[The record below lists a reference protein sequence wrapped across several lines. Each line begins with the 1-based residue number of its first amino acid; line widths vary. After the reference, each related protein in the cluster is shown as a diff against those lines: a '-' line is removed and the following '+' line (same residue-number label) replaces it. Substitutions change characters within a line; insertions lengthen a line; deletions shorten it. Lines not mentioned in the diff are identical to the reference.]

1 MRRLATLCL
10 GLLAALAACEVPF
23 DPIVPSDLV
32 FSFSGYLDASAD
44 TQVVRVEPVARTAEG
59 EPGRIDAEVT
69 LTDLDSGARVVLA
82 QDVRTF
88 PTGPAHLFRT
98 AAPIVPGGR
107 YRLVARRS
115 DGAESAT
122 DVEVPEDDAY
132 SIAVETGRETCP
144 TSVVITGAERVVDVQ
159 ARYRIFQDGQIV
171 ERRYSHAGTF
181 ERLDDGSLRAK
192 IYYADDAAAMGLDP
206 LSLADVISSD
216 LVVAVSTSAWPDPV
230 GLSLEDILQI
240 GSVGVDNGLGFVGGA
255 ITERRPFVPG
265 IIKLGFGPTAQTLPC
280 TAR

>member
-1 MRRLATLCL
+1 MRRLALLSL
-10 GLLAALAACEVPF
+10 GLLASLAACEVPF

-59 EPGRIDAEVT
+59 DPGLIDAEVT
-69 LTDLDSGARVVLA
+69 LTDLDSGASVPLA
-82 QDVRTF
+82 QEVRAF
-88 PTGPAHLFRT
+88 PSGPAHLFWT
-98 AAPIVPGGR
+98 ATPIVPGGR
-107 YRLVARRS
+107 YRLVARRG

-122 DVEVPEDDAY
+122 DVEIPEDDAY

-144 TSVVITGAERVVDVQ
+144 TIVVIAGAERIVEVQ

-171 ERRYSHAGTF
+171 ERRYSHADTF

-192 IYYADDAAAMGLDP
+192 IYYADDAVAMGLDP
-206 LSLADVISSD
+206 LSLADVISAD
-216 LVVAVSTSAWPDPV
+216 LVVAVSTTAWPDPV

-240 GSVGVDNGLGFVGGA
+240 ESFGVDNGLGFIGGA
-255 ITERRPFVPG
+255 VTEQRPFVPG
-265 IIKLGFGPTAQTLPC
+265 VITFGFGPTAQILPC